1 MTTNAAPPTTFFVF
15 RQGLAHL
22 CEAQR
27 ARTATFLGM
36 DPHAPASLVLLS
48 TFTTSISMFVAM
60 VISCS
65 FTFGG
70 IWFLAGSRFEGD
82 DFWGIAT
89 VSLALMVLT
98 LSIMALFFCLKTLFA
113 RFVRPT
119 GPAVLDEVVRGF
131 LALSLMI
138 CLVCLVAKGLSQ
150 GPNLALTVSA
160 WTVAVA
166 CAAGLVAAAFSAPS
180 TVRGIQKVG
189 FDRLSAH
196 QKLQILNQRS
206 TRREDTP

>member
-1 MTTNAAPPTTFFVF
+1 MSTNVAPPTTLFVF
-15 RQGLAHL
+15 RQGLAHIF
-22 CEAQR
+22 EAQR

-36 DPHAPASLVLLS
+36 DPHAPAPLVLFS
-48 TFTTSISMFVAM
+48 TFTTSVSMFAAAT
-60 VISCS
+60 ISCS

-70 IWFLAGSRFEGD
+70 IWFLAGSRFGGD

-89 VSLALMVLT
+89 ISLAIMVLT
-98 LSIMALFFCLKTLFA
+98 LSVVAVFFSLKTLFG

-119 GPAVLDEVVRGF
+119 GPAVLDDVMRGC
-131 LALSLMI
+131 AGLSLMI
-138 CLVCLVAKGLSQ
+138 SLVCLVAQGLSQ

-160 WTVAVA
+160 WAVVVA
-166 CAAGLVAAAFSAPS
+166 CLASLVAAVFSAPA

-196 QKLQILNQRS
+196 QKLQILSQRS
-206 TRREDTP
+206 TRREDIP